1 MPDRSVPDRSAPDRY
16 GDAVRARRRELHD
29 QRALLAGSART
40 ALRDA
45 LAAARTA
52 TLADATADLA
62 DLRQQIDGHAA
73 AAVGTAAR
81 AVEAAAHAR
90 WAERAVAAERRTA
103 ADRGV
108 LVPVPPDDPGPE
120 HPADP
125 PAPRRTGPGA
135 ALADAGAWRLA
146 VLPLAVAPLSGFAG
160 PVVLLPA
167 LGAAVLVLVAVLR
180 SRRAAIDRARLHRWS
195 TELLAATHARIDA
208 ELARRAVA
216 RAAEAGA
223 RLDAALAGRRA
234 AVDAEIALLTPEACD
249 AP

>member
-1 MPDRSVPDRSAPDRY
+1 M
-16 GDAVRARRRELHD
+16 RARRRELHD
-29 QRALLAGSART
+29 QRALLRGSART

-62 DLRQQIDGHAA
+62 DLRHQIDGHAA
-73 AAVGTAAR
+73 AAVGAATR

-108 LVPVPPDDPGPE
+108 VVPVPPDDPGPE
-120 HPADP
+120 PPADP
-125 PAPRRTGPGA
+125 PAPHRTGPGA
-135 ALADAGAWRLA
+135 ALADAGTWRLA
-146 VLPLAVAPLSGFAG
+146 VLPLVVAPLSGFAG
-160 PVVLLPA
+160 PAVLLPA
-167 LGAAVLVLVAVLR
+167 LGAAALVLGAVVR
-180 SRRAAIDRARLHRWS
+180 SRRAAIDRAHLRRWS
-195 TELLAATHARIDA
+195 TELLAATHARIDT
-208 ELARRAVA
+208 ELARRTVV

-223 RLDAALAGRRA
+223 RLDAALAACRA